1 MRTAN
6 RLFATALLAIALLA
20 GASGASGQ
28 DDPAA
33 LSRAAGCGMCHHQ
46 EQAML
51 GPSWQAIAERYR
63 GEEDAAELLAR
74 RVREGSK
81 GVWGE
86 AMMMPT
92 PEEKL
97 DDAALARVVDWILSP

>member
-1 MRTAN
+1 MPSAD
-6 RLFATALLAIALLA
+6 RLRATTLLTTALLVAAT
-20 GASGASGQ
+20 GASGQ

-33 LSRAAGCGMCHHQ
+33 LSRAAGCGMCHHA
-46 EQAML
+46 ENAML

-63 GEEDAAELLAR
+63 GDEGAAGLLAQ

-97 DDAALARVVDWILSP
+97 SDGELASVIGWILNR